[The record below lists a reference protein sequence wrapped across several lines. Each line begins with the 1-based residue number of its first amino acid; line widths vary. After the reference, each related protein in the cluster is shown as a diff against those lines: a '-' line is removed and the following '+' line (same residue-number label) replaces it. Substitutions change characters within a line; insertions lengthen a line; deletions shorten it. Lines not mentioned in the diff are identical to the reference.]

1 MDAKTEDNWVESKDT
16 RHGKTEDNWVE
27 SKDTR
32 HGVSSLSGDVRL
44 KCDFS
49 FKVAKDVPREEYLK
63 SLQFLFSS
71 MVEQVDTAFGE
82 VWTHKDVTWIGQ
94 INTV

>member
-1 MDAKTEDNWVESKDT
+1 MDAKTEDS
-16 RHGKTEDNWVE
+16 WVE

-32 HGVSSLSGDVRL
+32 HGVSSTSGDVCF
-44 KCDFS
+44 KCDFT

-63 SLQFLFSS
+63 CLQFLYSA

-82 VWTHKDVTWIGQ
+82 VWTHKSNHV
-94 INTV
+94 

>member
-1 MDAKTEDNWVESKDT
+1 MAHAVIWGNNTQRWTQKQKTS
-16 RHGKTEDNWVE
+16 GVE

-32 HGVSSLSGDVRL
+32 HGVSSTSGDVCF
-44 KCDFS
+44 KCDFT

-63 SLQFLFSS
+63 CLQVLYSA

-82 VWTHKDVTWIGQ
+82 VWTHKSMF
-94 INTV
+94 